1 MYIGPEKIILVLV
14 IGLIVLGPDR
24 LPQVARQVGRGYRE
38 FRRVTSGLDAEVRQV
53 LHEPLRQAFAEP
65 QPTTIP
71 DPDASSTGPEEPSG
85 APAAQGS
92 DPQPP
97 PWEAQVDA
105 AANQP
110 VFQAAPFHTPPS
122 GGWTGD
128 PKLN

>member
-65 QPTTIP
+65 QPTTAR
-71 DPDASSTGPEEPSG
+71 DPDASSSETEETSG
-85 APAAQGS
+85 APPAQGS
-92 DPQPP
+92 DPQLP
-97 PWEAQVDA
+97 PWEAQVDT
-105 AANQP
+105 AANQL
-110 VFQAAPFHTPPS
+110 VLQAAPFHTQPS
-122 GGWTGD
+122 AGSTGD

>member
-14 IGLIVLGPDR
+14 IGLVVLGPER

-65 QPTTIP
+65 QPTTAP
-71 DPDASSTGPEEPSG
+71 DPDASSSGTEQTSG
-85 APAAQGS
+85 APPGQGS
-92 DPQPP
+92 DAQLPP
-97 PWEAQVDA
+97 CEAQVDTPPS
-105 AANQP
+105 QP
-110 VFQAAPFHTPPS
+110 VLQAAPFDTQPLVGS
-122 GGWTGD
+122 TGD